1 MYDSTGYGFNG
12 GSALLLTETLD
23 TGAIASRAVT
33 NTAMASATGAL
44 TALGYWALTTGR
56 QGLLAWDLPHAMN
69 GALAGL
75 VSVTSGCFTLQLWSS
90 AIAGVVAG
98 FLYITGCRLLEH
110 YRIDDAV
117 NAVPVHMFSGAWGV
131 LATGLFSNP
140 DFVEESFG
148 VAGRGGFCF
157 EWGNNAGGTDA
168 ILLRNQIYGLLFI
181 SIWTLITTTPFF
193 LWLNWMGWFRV
204 EKMVEIGGLDAAYHA
219 EERDRLAEAE
229 LRGALAIETSRH
241 KKSYLTSSNRQEPD
255 SSGVSSS
262 NRPKVVTFG

>member
-1 MYDSTGYGFNG
+1 M
-12 GSALLLTETLD
+12 
-23 TGAIASRAVT
+23 
-33 NTAMASATGAL
+33 
-44 TALGYWALTTGR
+44 
-56 QGLLAWDLPHAMN
+56 H
-69 GALAGL
+69 
-75 VSVTSGCFTLQLWSS
+75 SG
-90 AIAGVVAG
+90 
-98 FLYITGCRLLEH
+98 
-110 YRIDDAV
+110 IDDAV
-117 NAVPVHMFSGAWGV
+117 NAVPVHMFGGALGV

-140 DFVEESFG
+140 DHVEDAFG
-148 VAGRGGFCF
+148 VVDRGGLFF
-157 EWGNNAGGTDA
+157 EFGSNAGSFDA
-168 ILLRNQIYGLLFI
+168 IMLRNQFYGLIFI
-181 SIWTLITTTPFF
+181 TGWTILTTTPFF